1 MAFSSRD
8 LGIDLGTSTVII
20 YSPEQDKV
28 LLNEPSVI
36 AFDKYTGDILAS
48 GIEAEAMLGKAPR
61 NIEVV
66 QPLKEGVISD
76 FDMTAEMLQIMI
88 KRALDERKPNNL
100 RVVVG
105 VPSKVTEVERRAVEE
120 VVRETG
126 GREVYIID
134 EPMAAA
140 IGAGLDVE
148 AAEAS
153 MVVDIGGGTTDIAIL
168 SLGGIVAN
176 DSPRFAGDKMT
187 EAIITYIRHKKGVLL
202 GMKSAERLKQEVGA
216 AMLGKDEDGNPLIRK
231 TLARGRDLASGL
243 PKTFDVTN
251 QDMVLALRDS
261 IDTIID
267 SIKAA
272 VEKSPPDIAADIAEK
287 GLILTGGASLIE
299 NFDRLISEK
308 TDMLVKRAEN
318 PYEAVA
324 VGTGK
329 SLENVDKLKAYA
341 DIKIREEA

>member
-8 LGIDLGTSTVII
+8 LGIDLGTSTTII
-20 YSPEQDKV
+20 YSPDEDKV
-28 LLNEPSVI
+28 LFDEPSVI
-36 AFDKYTGDILAS
+36 AYDKYTGDILAT
-48 GIEAEAMLGKAPR
+48 GTEADAMVGKAPR

-66 QPLKEGVISD
+66 KPLQEGVISD

-88 KRALDERKPNNL
+88 RKALADKKANNL

-120 VVRETG
+120 VVREVG

-148 AAEAS
+148 APDAS
-153 MVVDIGGGTTDIAIL
+153 MIVDVGGGTTDIAII

-187 EAIITYIRHKKGVLL
+187 DAIITHIRHKKRILL
-202 GMKSAERLKQEVGA
+202 GTKSADVLKKEVGSA
-216 AMLGKDEDGNPLIRK
+216 DIGKDESGNPNIRE
-231 TLARGRDLASGL
+231 TIARGRDLASGL
-243 PKTFDVTN
+243 PKTFTVTN
-251 QDMVLALRDS
+251 EDMVEALKDS
-261 IDTIID
+261 IDTIVD
-267 SIKAA
+267 SIKAT

-287 GLILTGGASLIE
+287 GLILTGGASLLE
-299 NFDRLISEK
+299 NFDKLIADK
-308 TDMLVKRAEN
+308 TGMIVMRAEN
-318 PYEAVA
+318 PYQAVA
-324 VGTGK
+324 MGAGK

-341 DIKIREEA
+341 DIKIREED